1 MAQSK
6 FLLKNMTRGPGL
18 KGLAALYP
26 ETDTS
31 AMEAFS
37 AMLGTSGEILSA
49 INSALALRGLSQARF
64 RLLLRLRQAGLRGL
78 HPCELAEELGIE
90 RASVTS
96 LLDGLERE
104 GFAKRLPFEG
114 DRRSI
119 MAALTPKGTRLIDS
133 LAPARLRKVAGLM
146 SCLSM
151 AEQKTLVRLLDR
163 VHSNMTDFRKI

>member
-18 KGLAALYP
+18 KGLAAIYP
-26 ETDTS
+26 ETDAS

-37 AMLGTSGEILSA
+37 ALLGASVEILAA
-49 INSALALRGLSQARF
+49 INSALAVRGLSQARF
-64 RLLLRLRQAGLRGL
+64 RLLLRLRQAGRRGL

-96 LLDGLERE
+96 LLDGIERE
-104 GFAKRLPFEG
+104 GFAKRLPFKG

-119 MAALTPKGTRLIDS
+119 MVALTPKGTRLIDS
-133 LAPARLRKVAGLM
+133 LAPVRLRKVAGLM
-146 SCLSM
+146 SCLSI
-151 AEQKTLVRLLDR
+151 AERKALVRLLDR
-163 VHSNMTDFRKI
+163 IHTNIPDFRKI